1 MRHRAKL
8 LGAAIVLGL
17 VAAVTPVAQTAAAPV
32 APAAA
37 TSTGAST
44 AVTLA
49 AKVTVKKY
57 KNCTAL
63 NKVYKHGV
71 GKTSARDKVRG
82 RTKPVTNFKRHN
94 ALYQKNKQHDRDR
107 DGVACEK
114 R

>member
-8 LGAAIVLGL
+8 LAAAIVLGL
-17 VAAVTPVAQTAAAPV
+17 VAAFSPVLQTAAAPV

-37 TSTGAST
+37 TSGGTTTSVA
-44 AVTLA
+44 LA
-49 AKVTVKKY
+49 TRVTVKKF

-94 ALYQKNKQHDRDR
+94 ALYQANRHSDRDH